1 MRKTL
6 TVRYPTS
13 PERVATMLADEG
25 FQRSRVA
32 GLPQASTTVET
43 ATPAGGLEARIS
55 GSVPAR
61 SLPPA
66 VSRFI
71 KGPVSFRL
79 RESWGAPTATGARTG
94 QMDVLLKGAPVSVK
108 ATTAMRG
115 TGTDTVVRFEV
126 SLSVKVPI
134 VGGRLEAK
142 ALSMVD
148 QVVADE
154 ERRAAAWLADH

>member
-6 TVRYPTS
+6 TVRYPAS

-61 SLPPA
+61 
-66 VSRFI
+66 FI

-94 QMDVLLKGAPVSVK
+94 QMDVLLKGAPVSVR

-134 VGGRLEAK
+134 VGGRLVAK